1 MRLITLT
8 LIVKIY
14 KYKTIDIKIF
24 LNSSLERLLFNK
36 EF

>member
-1 MRLITLT
+1 M
-8 LIVKIY
+8 Y

-24 LNSSLERLLFNK
+24 LNSNLERLLFNK